1 MSNTTE
7 NQNEY
12 LRELFRELD
21 AKMDMDVEK
30 AVLEILEPEYDPLK
44 KYIQGFNDHK
54 GFIFGNIPMDK
65 KKLMYSIVCPDEHT
79 GASYACLWRKI
90 QANLNSSKPQEI
102 ESALNS
108 EATVKESEN
117 DDEEV
122 CVVCLDNKKTHAFN
136 PCGHM
141 CVCKTCAD
149 IIIQSDSNCP
159 MCRISVTN
167 SLKIYA

>member
-1 MSNTTE
+1 MSDYTG
-7 NQNEY
+7 NEY
-12 LRELFRELD
+12 LRNLFEKLNEEMTRDVNEAVQELQKQEY
-21 AKMDMDVEK
+21 MD
-30 AVLEILEPEYDPLK
+30 LR
-44 KYIQGFNDHK
+44 KYIQGCNDNI
-54 GFIFGNIPMDK
+54 GSIFDVIPMDK
-65 KKLMYSIVCPDEHT
+65 KNLMYSIVSPDKHS
-79 GASYACLWRKI
+79 GFSYPCVWSKI

-108 EATVKESEN
+108 EATVKESK
-117 DDEEV
+117 DDDEV

-149 IIIQSDSNCP
+149 IIIQGDSNCP